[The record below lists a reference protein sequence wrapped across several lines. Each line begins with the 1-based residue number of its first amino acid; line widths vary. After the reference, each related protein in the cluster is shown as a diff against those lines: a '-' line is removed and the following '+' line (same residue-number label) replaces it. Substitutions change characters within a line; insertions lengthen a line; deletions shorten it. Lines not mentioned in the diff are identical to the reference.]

1 MYLVRRTSTSTIISS
16 QPTKINFY
24 VHSSIGTRILET
36 PQPLK
41 IASLSPLK
49 VLEISCG
56 ENHSALVTED
66 GKLLTFGD
74 GRHGKLC
81 LDVETLT
88 NHYTPVPST
97 RFRVRYLINWD
108 ICLLPSVFDPRPR
121 SASSD
126 LAHHR
131 TSKAS
136 RSSSGLSRSLIRGC
150 WQRCGFWALIP
161 FTRQTRF

>member
-1 MYLVRRTSTSTIISS
+1 MDHSIQNSNSIWVELLLPSYYNYIDKVNQHQLVRPTS
-16 QPTKINFY
+16 
-24 VHSSIGTRILET
+24 VGTRILEA

-88 NHYTPVPST
+88 NHYTPVPSS
-97 RFRVRYLINWD
+97 RFRVRTTFYLIN
-108 ICLLPSVFDPRPR
+108 
-121 SASSD
+121 
-126 LAHHR
+126 
-131 TSKAS
+131 
-136 RSSSGLSRSLIRGC
+136 
-150 WQRCGFWALIP
+150 
-161 FTRQTRF
+161 